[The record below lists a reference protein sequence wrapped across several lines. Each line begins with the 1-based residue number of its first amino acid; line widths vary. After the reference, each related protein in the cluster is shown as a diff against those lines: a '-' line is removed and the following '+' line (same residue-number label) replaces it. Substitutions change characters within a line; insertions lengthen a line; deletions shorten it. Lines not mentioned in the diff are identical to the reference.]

1 MKPFVSLRKISETDN
16 SLADQGKKKRKR
28 ERRKKS

>member
-16 SLADQGKKKRKR
+16 SLADQGKKR
-28 ERRKKS
+28 ERRKKL